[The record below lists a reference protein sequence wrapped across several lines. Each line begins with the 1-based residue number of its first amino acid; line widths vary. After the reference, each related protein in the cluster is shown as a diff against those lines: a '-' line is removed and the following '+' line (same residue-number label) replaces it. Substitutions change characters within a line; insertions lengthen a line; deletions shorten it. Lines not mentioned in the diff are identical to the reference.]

1 MFLDIPIDI
10 RSILRAFKTNY
21 LKLETFKILEKNIQ
35 STMLIVIYMSDP
47 IQILKLV
54 VVLILVIP
62 MNYLKDT
69 LMEMKVLIVIFQETL
84 TSGQQQKLKSFNW
97 NENS

>member
-84 TSGQQQKLKSFNW
+84 TSG
-97 NENS
+97 